1 MTVLK
6 STYNHGYNK
15 ECSEEINDG
24 LFRCRIFQFAKKVGL
39 DKFVCFVDGERVN
52 NGPNGTDNIP
62 SVITSEMKEILLRPY
77 DR

>member
-15 ECSEEINDG
+15 AYSEEINDG

-39 DKFVCFVDGERVN
+39 SKFVCLVDGERVN
-52 NGPNGTDNIP
+52 NRPNDTDNIP
-62 SVITSEMKEILLRPY
+62 SVITSDMKEILLKPF